1 MTHVTDPTDPVL
13 LVVNPISGDLDKTEL
28 IGQVEQAVRPSHPFE
43 MYLTTGSDDQARITE
58 LLNTF
63 PARRVLVAGGDGTI
77 KLMAEVLRDQKVP
90 LGILP
95 TGSANGLARSLGIP
109 DNSEEA
115 LRVALGHH
123 FQDTD
128 ALCINNE
135 LCLHVSDLGLNAE
148 LIHHYERGSMR
159 GKLGYALQTIP
170 TLISSDMPYTFDITV
185 NGRTFRKQGILL
197 ALANAQKYG
206 TGATINPEGRIDD
219 GKFELLIFKK
229 LDVLEIAKTLREEV
243 QLDGDFAESFTTT
256 HAVIHC
262 QQPVPFQI
270 DGEYC
275 GEVKHLDV
283 SILPHHLKIAV
294 PE

>member
-1 MTHVTDPTDPVL
+1 MSYPTKPDDPIL
-13 LVVNPISGDLDKTEL
+13 LVVNPISGDLDKSEL
-28 IGQVEQAVRPSHPFE
+28 IRQVNQIVRPHQPLE
-43 MYLTTGSDDQARITE
+43 IYTTTGTDDQARITD
-58 LLNTF
+58 LLNNF

-77 KLMAEVLRDQKVP
+77 KLLAEVLRNHTLP

-95 TGSANGLARSLGIP
+95 TGSANGLARSLNIP
-109 DNSEEA
+109 SNWAEA
-115 LRVALGHH
+115 IPVALGNR

-135 LCLHVSDLGLNAE
+135 LCLHISDLGLNAE
-148 LIHHYERGSMR
+148 LIHHYEDGGVR

-170 TLISSDMPYTFDITV
+170 TLISSDMPFTFDVTV
-185 NGRTFRKQGILL
+185 DEGRYTKQGILL

-206 TGATINPEGRIDD
+206 TGANINPDGKIDD
-219 GKFELLIFKK
+219 GKFEVLLFKK
-229 LDVLEIAKTLREEV
+229 LDVLEIAKTLQEEV
-243 QLDGDFAESFTTT
+243 QLDDDFAESFTTT
-256 HAVIHC
+256 HAVIRC

-275 GEVKHLDV
+275 GEVQHLDV

>member
-1 MTHVTDPTDPVL
+1 MTYVTDPTDPVL

-28 IGQVEQAVRPSHPFE
+28 IGQVEQAVRSSHPFE

-63 PARRVLVAGGDGTI
+63 SARRVLVAGGDGTI
-77 KLMAEVLRDQKVP
+77 KLMAEVLRDQQVP

-95 TGSANGLARSLGIP
+95 TGSANGLARSLSIP
-109 DNSEEA
+109 DNFEEA

-135 LCLHVSDLGLNAE
+135 LCLHISDLGLNAE
-148 LIHHYERGSMR
+148 LIRHYESGSVR
-159 GKLGYALQTIP
+159 GKIGYALQTIP
-170 TLISSDMPYTFDITV
+170 TLMSSDMPFTFEVTV
-185 NGRTFRKQGILL
+185 DQGKWSKQGILL

-206 TGATINPEGRIDD
+206 TGATINPGGKIDD
-219 GKFELLIFKK
+219 GKFEVLVYKK
-229 LDVLEIAKTLREEV
+229 LDVLEIAKTLQEEV
-243 QLDGDFAESFTTT
+243 QLDDDFAESFSTT
-256 HAVIHC
+256 HAVIRC

-275 GEVKHLDV
+275 GEVQHLDV
-283 SILPHHLKIAV
+283 SILPRHLKIAV

>member
-1 MTHVTDPTDPVL
+1 MIYATDPSEPVL

-28 IGQVEQAVRPSHPFE
+28 IAQVEQKVCPSHPYE
-43 MYLTTGSDDQARITE
+43 LYLTTGLDDQARITD

-77 KLMAEVLRDQKVP
+77 KLVAEVLRDQKIS

-95 TGSANGLARSLGIP
+95 TGSANGLARSLSIP
-109 DNSEEA
+109 DNLEEA
-115 LRVALGHH
+115 LRVALGHR

-135 LCLHVSDLGLNAE
+135 LCLHISDLGLNAE
-148 LIHHYERGSMR
+148 LIHHYESGGVR
-159 GKLGYALQTIP
+159 GKLGYVLQTIP
-170 TLISSDMPYTFDITV
+170 TLIDSDMPFTFEVTV
-185 NGRTFRKQGILL
+185 DQGRCSKQGILL
-197 ALANAQKYG
+197 ALANARKYG
-206 TGATINPEGRIDD
+206 TGATINPEGNIDD
-219 GKFELLIFKK
+219 GKFEVLVFKK
-229 LDVLEIAKTLREEV
+229 LNILEIAKTLQKEV
-243 QLDGDFAESFTTT
+243 QLDYDFAESVTTT

-262 QQPVPFQI
+262 PQPVPFQI

-275 GEVKHLDV
+275 GEVQHLDV
-283 SILPHHLKIAV
+283 SILPHYLKIAI

>member
-1 MTHVTDPTDPVL
+1 MTYMTDPSDPIL
-13 LVVNPISGDLDKTEL
+13 LVVNPISGDLDKSDL
-28 IGQVEQAVRPSHPFE
+28 IVQVEQTVRPSHPFE
-43 MYLTTGSDDQARITE
+43 MYFTTGTNDQAQITE

-77 KLMAEVLRDQKVP
+77 KLMAEVLRDSKVP

-95 TGSANGLARSLGIP
+95 TGSANGLARSLDIP
-109 DNSEEA
+109 DNLEEA

-135 LCLHVSDLGLNAE
+135 LCLHISDLGLNAE
-148 LIHHYERGSMR
+148 LIRHYESGSVR

-170 TLISSDMPYTFDITV
+170 TLIDSDMPYTFEVTV
-185 NGRTFRKQGILL
+185 DQGRWSKQGILL
-197 ALANAQKYG
+197 ALANARKYG
-206 TGATINPEGRIDD
+206 TGATINPEGRVDD
-219 GKFELLIFKK
+219 GKFEVLVFKK
-229 LDVLEIAKTLREEV
+229 LDVLEIAKTLQEEV
-243 QLDGDFAESFTTT
+243 QLDDDFAESFSTS
-256 HAVIHC
+256 HAVIRC

-275 GEVKHLDV
+275 GEVQHLDV
-283 SILPHHLKIAV
+283 SILPRHLKIAV
-294 PE
+294 PK

>member
-1 MTHVTDPTDPVL
+1 MTHSTEPIL
-13 LVVNPISGDLDKTEL
+13 LVVNPISGDRDKSEL
-28 IGQVEQAVRPSHPFE
+28 IRQVEQTVRPHHPLE
-43 MYLTTGSDDQARITE
+43 IYITTGTDDQARITN

-77 KLMAEVLRDQKVP
+77 KLMAEALRNHETA

-95 TGSANGLARSLGIP
+95 TGSANGLARSLNLP
-109 DNSEEA
+109 SLPHEA
-115 LRVALGHH
+115 LTVALGNH
-123 FQDTD
+123 FQKTD

-135 LCLHVSDLGLNAE
+135 LCLHISDLGLNAE
-148 LIHHYERGSMR
+148 LIRHYEAGNVR

-170 TLISSDMPYTFDITV
+170 TLMSSNMPFTFDVTV
-185 NGRTFRKQGILL
+185 DQGSYCRQGILL

-206 TGATINPEGRIDD
+206 TGATINPGGKIDD
-219 GKFELLIFKK
+219 GKFEVLVFKK
-229 LDVLEIAKTLREEV
+229 LDVLEIAKTLQEEV
-243 QLDGDFAESFTTT
+243 RLDSDFAESFSTT
-256 HAVIHC
+256 HAVIRC

-275 GEVKHLDV
+275 GEVQHLDV
-283 SILPHHLKIAV
+283 SILPHHLNIAV